1 MSKAALLK
9 ELLKDKNG
17 YVGYYYDLVDEL
29 IAEDLKVSI
38 RDMIKP
44 DFDPFETVDNKA
56 ADLAAFCRVLSWYL
70 TDKDYKEFMKEFQSD
85 QTHSY

>member
-29 IAEDLKVSI
+29 IVEDLKDTI
-38 RDMIKP
+38 RQMQEKS
-44 DFDPFETVDNKA
+44 FDPYETVDNRA
-56 ADLAAFCRVLSWYL
+56 ANIAAFCRVLSWYL

-85 QTHSY
+85 